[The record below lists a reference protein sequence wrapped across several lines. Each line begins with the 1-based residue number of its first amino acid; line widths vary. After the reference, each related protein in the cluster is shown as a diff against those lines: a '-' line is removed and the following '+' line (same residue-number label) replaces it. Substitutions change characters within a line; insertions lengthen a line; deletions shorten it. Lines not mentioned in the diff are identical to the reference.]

1 MRSHRTEVT
10 PLLGGSRDRVAGG
23 FRTSVEGTRGL
34 STQGQRWDQPDT
46 GEGCEAGEPQGTIT
60 APSRRKHHPRS
71 ERQAALLEEN

>member
-1 MRSHRTEVT
+1 M
-10 PLLGGSRDRVAGG
+10 
-23 FRTSVEGTRGL
+23 EGTRGL
-34 STQGQRWDQPDT
+34 NTQGQRWDQPDT